1 MLAAIA
7 QCCER
12 CCLLLLLLLLLR
24 TLSTSTPALHT
35 GQFLLKFCIC
45 THLHAG
51 DKQGAQAGRKAEN

>member
-7 QCCER
+7 QCC
-12 CCLLLLLLLLLR
+12 LLLLLLC

-45 THLHAG
+45 THLQAG
-51 DKQGAQAGRKAEN
+51 DKQGAQAGRQAEK